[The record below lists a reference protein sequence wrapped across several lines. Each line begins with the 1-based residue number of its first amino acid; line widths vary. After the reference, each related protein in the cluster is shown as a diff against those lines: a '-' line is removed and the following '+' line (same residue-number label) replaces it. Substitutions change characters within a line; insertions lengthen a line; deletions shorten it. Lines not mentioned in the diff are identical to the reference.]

1 MSNELSNEQI
11 DLIKNNE
18 WVIFSTADLN
28 NNPRAIV
35 VIPSR
40 IEKDRIILSN
50 IQMNKSIENIKNNN
64 KCFINVYSKDSSD
77 MQIKISGIANVYE
90 NGNLYTE
97 IKEYNFLLRFNTN
110 LSSRFFNEFKESDNI
125 FISAREKGDS
135 IK

>member
-18 WVIFSTADLN
+18 WIIFSTADLN

-90 NGNLYTE
+90 DGILYTE
-97 IKEYNFLLRFNTN
+97 IKKYEETN
-110 LSSRFFNEFKESDNI
+110 NLPDNLKVNSIIVIEFENI
-125 FISAREKGDS
+125 EITQE
-135 IK
+135 

>member
-18 WVIFSTADLN
+18 WIIFSTADLN

-90 NGNLYTE
+90 DGILYTE
-97 IKEYNFLLRFNTN
+97 IKKYDETL
-110 LSSRFFNEFKESDNI
+110 
-125 FISAREKGDS
+125 S
-135 IK
+135 IKN

>member
-1 MSNELSNEQI
+1 MNKELSEELI

-64 KCFINVYSKDSSD
+64 KCFINVYSKDNSD
-77 MQIKISGIANVYE
+77 MQIKISGIADVYE
-90 NGNLYTE
+90 DGNLYTE
-97 IKEYNFLLRFNTN
+97 IKKFEETNNLPDDLKVNSIIVIEY
-110 LSSRFFNEFKESDNI
+110 ENI
-125 FISAREKGDS
+125 EITQE
-135 IK
+135 

>member
-97 IKEYNFLLRFNTN
+97 IKEYEETN
-110 LSSRFFNEFKESDNI
+110 NLPEDLKVQSIIVIEFENI
-125 FISAREKGDS
+125 EITQE
-135 IK
+135 

>member
-1 MSNELSNEQI
+1 MNKELSEELI

-97 IKEYNFLLRFNTN
+97 IKEYEETN
-110 LSSRFFNEFKESDNI
+110 NLPEDLKVQSIIVIEFENI
-125 FISAREKGDS
+125 EITQE
-135 IK
+135 

>member
-18 WVIFSTADLN
+18 WIIFSTADLN

-97 IKEYNFLLRFNTN
+97 IKEYEETNN
-110 LSSRFFNEFKESDNI
+110 LSEDLKVQSIIVIEFENI
-125 FISAREKGDS
+125 EITQE
-135 IK
+135 